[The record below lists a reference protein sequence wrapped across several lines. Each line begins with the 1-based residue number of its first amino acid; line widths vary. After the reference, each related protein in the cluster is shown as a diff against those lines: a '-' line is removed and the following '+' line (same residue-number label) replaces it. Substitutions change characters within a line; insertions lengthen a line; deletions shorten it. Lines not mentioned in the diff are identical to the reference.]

1 LPVTSALLFVA
12 LLVVVDLSYR
22 RWVRRSRARRRVA
35 RRVDAVRVD
44 AVRVDA
50 VRVDAVRV
58 DLEIVLDAPDASVL
72 EMRARRE
79 TLPDQHRS
87 T

>member
-22 RWVRRSRARRRVA
+22 RWMRRSRARRRVA
-35 RRVDAVRVD
+35 RRVDAM
-44 AVRVDA
+44 
-50 VRVDAVRV
+50 RVDAVRV